1 MNWGLNRLFSQI
13 SIFLANESSWL
24 WAGAEYWALVGFG
37 FGSDLFQNLASAPGF
52 SKHWSGPMEDQCLN
66 LSLESWPTWS
76 NNFKKIVRT
85 TPFLGW
91 KLFFFEKESTT
102 CSLTAAFYFDG

>member
-1 MNWGLNRLFSQI
+1 LNWGLNRLFSQI

-76 NNFKKIVRT
+76 NNFKKSSEQPHFWVGNYF
-85 TPFLGW
+85 FLR
-91 KLFFFEKESTT
+91 KNQRPVH
-102 CSLTAAFYFDG
+102 